1 MPNNPEYNEE
11 TKQLRTVQINEG
23 KINFTCLQDAC
34 PSSCCGPFG
43 GVQRGID
50 SVEGRRF
57 SDIVLT
63 AQDAQRIVEAGF
75 SHLTESVDEGKF
87 RMRLQ
92 EDGTCTA
99 FRNGICTI
107 HKVKPTL
114 CRAFPFYVDM
124 FVGLCGVTACP
135 GFGAGWTKI
144 EDLQDEVKAAKEMY
158 TFWLDGMSLPSEEKN
173 GEPQRAKP
181 GDPD

>member
-1 MPNNPEYNEE
+1 MPSEQDQGDEG
-11 TKQLRTVQINEG
+11 KQLRTVQINDG
-23 KINFTCLQDAC
+23 KINFTCLRDAC
-34 PSSCCGPFG
+34 PNSCCGPFG

-63 AQDAQRIVEAGF
+63 PQDTQKIIEAGS
-75 SHLTESVDEGKF
+75 SHLIESTEEGRF

-92 EDGTCTA
+92 DDGTCTA
-99 FRNGICTI
+99 FRGGICTI

-135 GFGAGWTKI
+135 GFGAGWTKV
-144 EDLQDEVKAAKEMY
+144 EDLKDEIEAAKHMY
-158 TFWLDGMSLPSEEKN
+158 EFWLDRLELPAS
-173 GEPQRAKP
+173 
-181 GDPD
+181 DPTDQKVEAETD